1 MRNRLVLIC
10 LLAAALC
17 GGAFFWWQDRSSQ
30 RLGEAARAHT
40 EAILSH
46 GPRPAGSA
54 GLKAVRSYLR
64 SQLEAAGWVVAA
76 QAFERTTSNGQV
88 AFENLR
94 ARFPGGSGDLW
105 QRPVQG
111 VLAAHMD
118 SKWFK
123 DQVFLGA
130 DDAASACGAI
140 LVIGKVLATDEPA
153 LARQVELVFFD
164 GEEAFGQGIK
174 EVFGPGITP
183 FDGLYGSRHY
193 ANEWRTAAAKPSFGL
208 VLDMIG
214 HKKLDIALP
223 SDSPEPLCAAVL
235 GAAKK
240 EGAAAHF
247 GMAPGPILD
256 DHTPLNLAG
265 IPTVDIIGNF
275 SAGGWWHTS
284 RDSLELISSES
295 LDIAIRVT
303 LRVLRGQLK
312 PGN

>member
-1 MRNRLVLIC
+1 MRNRLVLIS

-17 GGAFFWWQDRSSQ
+17 GGAYFWWQARSSQ

-40 EAILSH
+40 HAILSH

-54 GLKAVRSYLR
+54 GLAAVRSYLR
-64 SQLEAAGWVVAA
+64 GQLEAAGWVVAG
-76 QAFERTTSNGQV
+76 QTFGRNTSNGQV

-94 ARFPGGSGDLW
+94 ARFPGGRGDLW

-118 SKWFK
+118 SKWFN
-123 DQVFLGA
+123 DQVFVGA

-164 GEEAFGQGIK
+164 GEEAFG
-174 EVFGPGITP
+174 PGITP
-183 FDGLYGSRHY
+183 FDGLFGSRYY
-193 ANEWRTAAAKPSFGL
+193 ANEWRTSATKPSFGL
-208 VLDMIG
+208 LLDMVG

-240 EGAAAHF
+240 EGAAGHF
-247 GMAPGPILD
+247 GMARGPIID

-275 SAGGWWHTS
+275 SASGWWHTS
-284 RDSLELISSES
+284 GDALELISSES
-295 LDIAIRVT
+295 LDTTIRVT